1 VDRWEEIFKLQ
12 AAQQESF
19 GMGPQEL
26 SPVARSEVANHLCLG
41 LYEEAAELARTAV
54 RFKRHLLRTPPVD
67 HSEVVEEAADVVKY
81 VVAIAQLHGID
92 AESLFSA
99 ILRKTDVVKDRAEGE
114 QLELTRDSRI
124 ILVDLDGCVADLG
137 PLETLTDGRP
147 IEEKERIKKDFRR
160 RGGFRDLPVV
170 EGAQEGLAEL
180 RRNGY
185 RIAFVTARPYRQHK
199 RLYADTVEWL
209 RMNDIEYELLL
220 FQRDKAEALVDY
232 IFPAR
237 PICFIEDRE
246 KHALEIIATGTHVL
260 LLDRK
265 MDGPVRVSDGPL
277 ITRVWNWE
285 GILNWVESQGER
297 NEPRTESDVGN
308 VDEESA

>member
-1 VDRWEEIFKLQ
+1 MDRWEKIFKLQ

-19 GMGPQEL
+19 GMDPQEL

-124 ILVDLDGCVADLG
+124 ILVDLDGCVADLE

-147 IEEKERIKKDFRR
+147 IEEQERIKRNFRR
-160 RGGFRDLPVV
+160 RGRFRDLPVV

-185 RIAFVTARPYRQHK
+185 RIAFITARPYRQHK

-209 RMNDIEYELLL
+209 KTNDIEYELLL

-246 KHALEIIATGTHVL
+246 KHALEIIATGTHVM

-265 MDGPVRVSDGPL
+265 MDRDVRITDGPL

-285 GILNWVESQGER
+285 GILNWVEER
-297 NEPRTESDVGN
+297 
-308 VDEESA
+308 SAKRI